1 MRTEVLR
8 RLLKS
13 YKICTEVFKR
23 NIGPDIRPEKADI
36 RPEKAGHW
44 DRYRYVRKNRDMFI
58 SWTLNRPKALISGHM

>member
-36 RPEKAGHW
+36 RPEKADHW
-44 DRYRYVRKNRDMFI
+44 AGYKYVQTDRDMFI
-58 SWTLNRPKALISGHM
+58 SFKIIL